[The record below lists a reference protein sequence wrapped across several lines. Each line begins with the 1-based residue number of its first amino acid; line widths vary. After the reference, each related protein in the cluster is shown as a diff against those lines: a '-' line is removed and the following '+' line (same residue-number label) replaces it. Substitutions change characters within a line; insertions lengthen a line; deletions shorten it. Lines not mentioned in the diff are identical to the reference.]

1 MLKRVILALLLAK
14 LVLAQ
19 DPIAVDKVQCKGPLP
34 KDFTCAILFDVDP
47 EFADQGIDVASV
59 VGGNN
64 VYVRPVP
71 VLREIRVVIG
81 DTLYT
86 AVYDP
91 PLKRPSEFRVGGGIP
106 ARVDGDKLYI
116 RWPDGK
122 ETIPSIVRRDKINP
136 DRPQSA

>member
-14 LVLAQ
+14 LVVAQ
-19 DPIAVDKVQCKGPLP
+19 DSIGVDKVQCKGPLP

-71 VLREIRVVIG
+71 VLRQIRVVIG

-91 PLKRPSEFRVGGGIP
+91 PLKRPEFRVGGGIP

-122 ETIPSIVRRDKINP
+122 ETIASIVRREKINP